1 MKKLGKALVIA
12 TIVTGVF
19 VAVKLYLEV
28 FGSSLKKYI
37 KIDEMRGI

>member
-12 TIVTGVF
+12 TIVAGVL
-19 VAVKLYLEV
+19 VAVKLCLEV

-37 KIDEMRGI
+37 KIDGMRGI

>member
-1 MKKLGKALVIA
+1 MKKLGKALVIVA
-12 TIVTGVF
+12 IVAGAL
-19 VAVKLYLEV
+19 VAVKLCLEV